1 MLRNIYHIS
10 EIICKVLDE
19 ICKKRGF
26 EVDFFKWMSVS
37 AGLTHPAKQ
46 GRHLEPLFLFCPGGQ
61 KNPAKK
67 RR

>member
-1 MLRNIYHIS
+1 MLKNIYHIS
-10 EIICKVLDE
+10 EIICKVLNE
-19 ICKKRGF
+19 IYKNQGF
-26 EVDFFKWMSVS
+26 EVNFSNWASVS

-46 GRHLEPLFLFCPGGQ
+46 GRHLESLFLFCPGGQ